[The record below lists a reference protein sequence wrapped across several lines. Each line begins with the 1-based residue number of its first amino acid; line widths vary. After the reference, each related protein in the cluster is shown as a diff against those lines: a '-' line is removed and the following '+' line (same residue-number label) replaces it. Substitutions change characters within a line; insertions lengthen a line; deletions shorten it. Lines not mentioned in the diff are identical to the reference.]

1 MTILTT
7 LVEAAYGG
15 LARCSPLDAWRWF
28 ERLQRHNSWTA
39 ERLALYRRERLVE
52 LVEHAGTTVPFYR
65 QLWSNAGIDPTGIR
79 TFEDL
84 QTLPVVS
91 KHLLIEAQERDA
103 FALENRSD
111 YQLTHTSGTTG
122 PRLALPFSRGDLQKK
137 YASFLREY
145 YATGWRL
152 GIRSAALHYA
162 GHPEFGGRYTGRPD
176 RDGFALMRRL
186 AFRFAHRRRLLTP
199 WSTRTYDG
207 TEELPALWYR
217 SLLRHRPWL
226 LESMDFNLIALYR
239 YLKRQQLEPPKIP
252 VMLVL
257 ATLARPLRDRLERF
271 FGGRIYNRFGP
282 HEIEG
287 VAFPCAQRE
296 GLHVATDVV
305 HVEVLDDR
313 DQPVLAGQT
322 GHLVLTDLDSRLMPL
337 IRYRIGDMGR
347 LFDHPCVCGSPFPLM
362 SDLQGRTRD
371 RLLRAGGEWVPGA
384 GLVEVLQSIE
394 GLELFQ
400 LVQDES
406 GAVELRLAPSDA
418 PHLAG
423 LHETVTRAIA
433 AVLGDTTAMRLC
445 ADRPLELERNGKF
458 SYLRRLDDVA
468 QSDDRS
474 AAGECSTYGR
484 AR

>member
-7 LVEAAYGG
+7 LVEAAYRG
-15 LARCSPLDAWRWF
+15 LARCTPLDAWRWF
-28 ERLQRHNSWTA
+28 ERLQRHTSWTA
-39 ERLALYRRERLVE
+39 ERLAAYRCERLVE
-52 LVEHAGTTVPFYR
+52 LVEHAGAAVPFYR
-65 QLWSNAGIDPTGIR
+65 QLWSNAGIDPARIR

-84 QTLPVVS
+84 RDLPVVS
-91 KHLLIEAQERDA
+91 KQLLIEAQERDA
-103 FALENRSD
+103 FALRNRSD
-111 YQLTHTSGTTG
+111 YQSTHTSGTTG

-162 GHPEFGGRYTGRPD
+162 GHPEFGGRYTGQPD
-176 RDGFALMRRL
+176 RDNFVLMRRL
-186 AFRFAHRRRLLTP
+186 AFRFAHRRRLLPP
-199 WSTRTYDG
+199 WSTGTYDG
-207 TEELPALWYR
+207 TEELPARWYR

-239 YLKRQQLEPPKIP
+239 YLERKQLEPPRIP
-252 VMLVL
+252 VMFVL

-305 HVEVLDDR
+305 HVEVLDGR
-313 DQPVLAGQT
+313 DQPVPAGQT

-347 LFDHPCVCGSPFPLM
+347 LLDHPCACGSPFPLM
-362 SDLQGRTRD
+362 SEVEGRTRD
-371 RLLRAGGEWVPGA
+371 RLLCASGEWVPGA
-384 GLVEVLQSIE
+384 VLVQALQSIE

-406 GAVELRLAPSDA
+406 GAVEFRLAPCDA
-418 PHLAG
+418 PRLAG
-423 LHETVTRAIA
+423 LRATVTRAIA
-433 AVLGDTTAMRLC
+433 AVLGDATPMRLR
-445 ADRPLELERNGKF
+445 ADRPLELETNGKF
-458 SYLRRLDDVA
+458 SFLRCCDDGGPLD
-468 QSDDRS
+468 QRS
-474 AAGECSTYGR
+474 AVAGCSAHGR